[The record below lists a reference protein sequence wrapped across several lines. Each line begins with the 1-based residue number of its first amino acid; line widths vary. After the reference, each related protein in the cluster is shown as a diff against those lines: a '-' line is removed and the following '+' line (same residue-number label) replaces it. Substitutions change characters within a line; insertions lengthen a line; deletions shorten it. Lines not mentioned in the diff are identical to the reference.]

1 MCVQMYYDTFPGVGE
16 GDGVNVDVVL
26 SLDDVL
32 RPCDRIGVTDEL
44 PLVELFGDVV
54 LEVNTA
60 DIGGFLLKI
69 KY

>member
-1 MCVQMYYDTFPGVGE
+1 MYYDTFPGVGE